1 MPDIDI
7 NYDSITQVASL
18 LSNAELNISPQIS
31 NLHTQVDALLSPD
44 TTGGLWM
51 SQTSPAIQAQYE
63 QFNTAAVQCCQAI
76 TSFSQMFNTLVTNL
90 QSMDGSMAYNV
101 SHPTSS

>member
-7 NYDSITQVASL
+7 NYEAITQVSSL
-18 LSNAELNISPQIS
+18 LQNAEQNISPQIS
-31 NLHTQVDALLSPD
+31 NLHAQVDSLLSPD
-44 TTGGLWM
+44 STGGLWM

-76 TSFSQMFNTLVTNL
+76 SSFSQMFSNLVTNL
-90 QSMDGSMAYNV
+90 QSMDGSMAYSI